1 MAKGQIAL
9 APSPPQ
15 LKPKVLTLRAFL
27 LGFLALVVNTYWVT
41 VVEVRWYSLDG
52 SCLPIFITPVF
63 ILLVLIVLNG
73 LLNWLVPR
81 LRPRARRT
89 YRRLCHGLH
98 LRNPFRARHAPKPFR
113 ANESRLLV

>member
-15 LKPKVLTLRAFL
+15 LKPKALTLRAFL
-27 LGFLALVVNTYWVT
+27 LGFLALVINTYWVT

-73 LLNWLVPR
+73 ALSWLAPR
-81 LRPRARRT
+81 FALAPAELIVVYVMVFISET
-89 YRRLCHGLH
+89 L
-98 LRNPFRARHAPKPFR
+98 RARHAPKPFR